1 MRATTT
7 SLLKLIGVSLPPRGR
22 LNIKTSQGREL
33 DPMYCQQAPASQ
45 PETIGTRGRLG
56 APGAQQH
63 DPARH
68 IWCPAVLENIQ
79 TAETTKVMTT

>member
-1 MRATTT
+1 
-7 SLLKLIGVSLPPRGR
+7 
-22 LNIKTSQGREL
+22 
-33 DPMYCQQAPASQ
+33 MYCQQAPASQ

-79 TAETTKVMTT
+79 TAKTTKVMTT